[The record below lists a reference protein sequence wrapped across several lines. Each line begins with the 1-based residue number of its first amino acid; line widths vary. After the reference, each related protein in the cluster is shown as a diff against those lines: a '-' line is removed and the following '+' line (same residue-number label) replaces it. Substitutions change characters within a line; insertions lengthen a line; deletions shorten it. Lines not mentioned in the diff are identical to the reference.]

1 MTRRRHNTVALK
13 KHHVF
18 VNAQQQE
25 VIHLVLTQVS
35 LPGEPVALE
44 IEYTDYLSTQSTK
57 LFLNNIKLFDKFVD
71 ALQSYRNMM
80 HKTTPPPAHIY
91 RKGGCYE

>member
-1 MTRRRHNTVALK
+1 MTRRRNTTVNLK

-57 LFLNNIKLFDKFVD
+57 LFLNNIKLFDKFLD

-80 HKTTPPPAHIY
+80 HKTTPPPRTHIQE
-91 RKGGCYE
+91 RRLL

>member
-1 MTRRRHNTVALK
+1 MTRRRHTTVTLK

-80 HKTTPPPAHIY
+80 HKTTPPRTHIQE
-91 RKGGCYE
+91 RRSL